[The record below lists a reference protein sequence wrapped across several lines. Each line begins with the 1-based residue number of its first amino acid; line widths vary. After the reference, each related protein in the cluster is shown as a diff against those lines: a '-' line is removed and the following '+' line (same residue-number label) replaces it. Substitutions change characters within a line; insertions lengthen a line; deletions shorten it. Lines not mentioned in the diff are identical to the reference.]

1 MNLGLLT
8 KGFIKCQAEIFFKDI
23 ATSPYPIYTM
33 VKFLNSNGKAELY
46 RLPGK
51 TRLKTKERKSDLTS
65 DTSFESL
72 KFQKTKYPEFK
83 RWYYNPRLSFSNY
96 ISRKAQDWEEG
107 FRKSHKVYNIYVLH
121 VFFKITKGSSLTS
134 EKN

>member
-1 MNLGLLT
+1 MNLSLLT
-8 KGFIKCQAEIFFKDI
+8 KGFIKCQAEIFFKDT
-23 ATSPYPIYTM
+23 ATSPYTIYTM

-51 TRLKTKERKSDLTS
+51 TRLETKEKSDLTS

-83 RWYYNPRLSFSNY
+83 R
-96 ISRKAQDWEEG
+96 
-107 FRKSHKVYNIYVLH
+107 
-121 VFFKITKGSSLTS
+121 
-134 EKN
+134 